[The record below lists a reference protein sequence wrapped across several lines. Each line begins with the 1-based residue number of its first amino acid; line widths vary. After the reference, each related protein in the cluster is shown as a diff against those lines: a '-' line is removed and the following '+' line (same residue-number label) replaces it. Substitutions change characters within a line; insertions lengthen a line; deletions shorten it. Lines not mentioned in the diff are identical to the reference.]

1 MSMFISD
8 IGLSFSLF
16 VVSLSGFAIRVMV
29 ASSNELGSVLSSAIF
44 LEEFQKDRC

>member
-29 ASSNELGSVLSSAIF
+29 ASSNELGVFFPLQFFGRVS
-44 LEEFQKDRC
+44 EG